1 MTKIRTL
8 IVDDEP
14 LARRG
19 LELRLQRH
27 ADIAIVGEAGNGREA
42 FHAISAL
49 KPELMFLDVQMP
61 GVDGFELL
69 RAVPATLMPLTVF
82 VTAYDQYALAA
93 FAASA
98 LDYLLK
104 PVEDARLEQAI
115 ARAREQIA
123 RRAAS
128 DQCEQ
133 LLKLVASLPDR
144 PPLSLAG
151 GDTAVAAAIPDGR
164 GTTGHGRRPPV
175 DRIAIKD
182 GQRIIRVD
190 VDAIQWIDAAG
201 DYMCIHAGS
210 DTHVLRATMRELEQR
225 LDPRRFQRVHRSTI
239 VNLARVREMR
249 PHLNGEYFLVLDSGH
264 ELKLSRTYK
273 DKIDLLT

>member
-1 MTKIRTL
+1 MPLRTL

-19 LELRLQRH
+19 LALRLARH
-27 ADIAIVGEAGNGREA
+27 SDVEIVGEAGNGREA
-42 FHAISAL
+42 FFAISEHQ
-49 KPELMFLDVQMP
+49 PDLMFLDVQMP

-104 PVEDARLEQAI
+104 PVDDARLEQAL
-115 ARAREQIA
+115 ARAREQLA
-123 RRAAS
+123 HRAAS

-133 LLKLVASLPDR
+133 LLKLIASLPDQ
-144 PPLSLAG
+144 PPLSLVESVG
-151 GDTAVAAAIPDGR
+151 EAAAQANGA
-164 GTTGHGRRPPV
+164 GLKNTG
-175 DRIAIKD
+175 DKLAIRD
-182 GQRIIRVD
+182 GQRIVRVD
-190 VDAIQWIDAAG
+190 IEAIQWIDAAG
-201 DYMCIHAGS
+201 DYMCIHAANE
-210 DTHVLRATMRELEQR
+210 THVLRATMRELEHR

-239 VNLARVREMR
+239 VNLARVKEMR
-249 PHLNGEYFLVLDSGH
+249 PHVNGEYFLLLDSGH
-264 ELKLSRTYK
+264 ELKLSRSYK
-273 DKIDLLT
+273 DKIRLLT

>member
-1 MTKIRTL
+1 MTVIRTL

-19 LELRLQRH
+19 LELRLQH
-27 ADIAIVGEAGNGREA
+27 HGDIEIVGEAGNGREA
-42 FHAISAL
+42 FKAISTL
-49 KPELMFLDVQMP
+49 KPDLMFLDVQMP
-61 GVDGFELL
+61 GVDGFQLL

-104 PVEDARLEQAI
+104 PVEDARLDQSLV
-115 ARAREQIA
+115 RAREQLA

-133 LLKLVASLPDR
+133 LLKLIATLPNA
-144 PPLSLAG
+144 PSLSLA
-151 GDTAVAAAIPDGR
+151 DATDAARHTSDKL
-164 GTTGHGRRPPV
+164 
-175 DRIAIKD
+175 AIKD
-182 GQRIIRVD
+182 GQRIVRVD
-190 VDAIQWIDAAG
+190 VEAIQWIDAAG
-201 DYMCIHAGS
+201 DYMCIHAGN
-210 DTHVLRATMRELEQR
+210 DTHVLRATMRDLEHR

-239 VNLARVREMR
+239 VNLSRVKEMR

-264 ELKLSRTYK
+264 ELKLSRSYK
-273 DKIDLLT
+273 DKVQLLT

>member
-1 MTKIRTL
+1 MSTIRTL

-27 ADIAIVGEAGNGREA
+27 ADVAIVGEAGNGREA
-42 FHAISAL
+42 FEAISSL
-49 KPELMFLDVQMP
+49 KPDLMFLDVQMP

-69 RAVPATLMPLTVF
+69 RALPATLLPLTVF

-104 PVEDARLEQAI
+104 PVEEARLDQAL
-115 ARAREQIA
+115 ARARDQLSQ
-123 RRAAS
+123 RAAS

-133 LLKLVASLPDR
+133 LLKLIASLPNR
-144 PPLSLAG
+144 PASSFADAG
-151 GDTAVAAAIPDGR
+151 GDAE
-164 GTTGHGRRPPV
+164 RRLPEKL
-175 DRIAIKD
+175 AIKD
-182 GQRIIRVD
+182 GQRIVRVD
-190 VDAIQWIDAAG
+190 IDAIQWIDAAG
-201 DYMCIHAGS
+201 DYMCIHAGN
-210 DTHVLRATMRELEQR
+210 DTHVLRATMRDLEHR

-239 VNLARVREMR
+239 VNLTRVREMR

-264 ELKLSRTYK
+264 QLKLSRSYR
-273 DKIDLLT
+273 DKVQLLS